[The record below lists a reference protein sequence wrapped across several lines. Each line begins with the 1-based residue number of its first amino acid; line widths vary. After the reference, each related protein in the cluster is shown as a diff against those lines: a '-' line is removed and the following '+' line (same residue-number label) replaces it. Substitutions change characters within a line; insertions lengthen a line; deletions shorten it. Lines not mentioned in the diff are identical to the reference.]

1 MQKHTQNEKREND
14 KLSFFHRTINLA
26 NRHLNTLT
34 CTQWITR
41 SSTTKNIRQL
51 FIIAFDTKW
60 VHFYSETNKK
70 QTKKVVIL
78 FSLFYFIALLFINFS
93 PWLNKIRI
101 IVGRP
106 FAPFERLKIDNEKK
120 NRLHFERRDVDA
132 CSFQFIST
140 NQCELIHSML
150 HTCSSAFELNGAF
163 FICCL

>member
-93 PWLNKIRI
+93 PWLNRIRI
-101 IVGRP
+101 IVDRP
-106 FAPFERLKIDNEKK
+106 FAPFERLKIDNKK
-120 NRLHFERRDVDA
+120 KIDY
-132 CSFQFIST
+132 I
-140 NQCELIHSML
+140 
-150 HTCSSAFELNGAF
+150 LNGVTWMHVRFSLFQPTNASWF
-163 FICCL
+163 TPCCTHVRQHST